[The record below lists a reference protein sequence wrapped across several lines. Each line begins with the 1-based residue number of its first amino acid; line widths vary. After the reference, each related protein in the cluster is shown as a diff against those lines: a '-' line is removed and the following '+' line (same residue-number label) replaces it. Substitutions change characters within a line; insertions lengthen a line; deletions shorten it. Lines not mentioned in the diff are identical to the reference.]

1 LEPKI
6 KVEICELEAER
17 EAVSQ
22 NPHLNRTKTPA
33 ERPMEDDLAAK
44 TEKFLDPDYPSR
56 EVLLEVAEKLLQMF
70 EKR

>member
-1 LEPKI
+1 MEPKV

>member
-1 LEPKI
+1 
-6 KVEICELEAER
+6 
-17 EAVSQ
+17 
-22 NPHLNRTKTPA
+22 
-33 ERPMEDDLAAK
+33 MEDDLAAK